1 MMWPVIKNRTI
12 NARRDRDLALDNKS
26 ISSFSQVCFLFPLF
40 FARKILLLDQY
51 WQNNKLESVAMSVL
65 PTVWW
70 YYTTNFTHKQ
80 RLGSA
85 QGILPVSWWQES
97 VTALSAT
104 EGSGGLTSDFSQG
117 ILLGVCWER
126 YQNARQATEYHN
138 KVSQLGLSLNIKLE
152 FDENFP

>member
-1 MMWPVIKNRTI
+1 MWPVIKNRTI

-51 WQNNKLESVAMSVL
+51 WQNNKQESVGMSVL

-70 YYTTNFTHKQ
+70 YYTNFTHKQ

-104 EGSGGLTSDFSQG
+104 EGSGGLTSVREYSSVFAESDIRMPGRQ
-117 ILLGVCWER
+117 
-126 YQNARQATEYHN
+126 QNITT
-138 KVSQLGLSLNIKLE
+138 KCLNLACL
-152 FDENFP
+152 